1 MGAQVLPTY
10 TEDQIATNAGICQPQ
25 YNTQN
30 HQIRVNGR
38 NHQLQGGGTIGS
50 IQTIQ
55 KITNTSLI
63 VSIQS

>member
-1 MGAQVLPTY
+1 MGARVLPTY
-10 TEDQIATNAGICQPQ
+10 TKDQVATNAGICQPQ

-38 NHQLQGGGTIGS
+38 NHQLQGGGIIGS
-50 IQTIQ
+50 VQTIQ
-55 KITNTSLI
+55 KITNTSSI

>member
-1 MGAQVLPTY
+1 MFNQGH
-10 TEDQIATNAGICQPQ
+10 AGICQPQ

-30 HQIRVNGR
+30 HQIQVNGR

-50 IQTIQ
+50 AQTIQ
-55 KITNTSLI
+55 KITNTSSI